1 MIELYKEIHETQNV
15 YNGSALILHAQSIS
29 DIIGMFNVK
38 TILDYGCGKG
48 KQYSEEKIHEQYFR
62 NILPAMYDPA
72 VNQFNE
78 IPKGKFDLVICTDVL
93 EHIPEEEIDLFLEY
107 VYTKAD
113 TAVYLGICNIPADTF
128 LSDGRNAHVTLKSFD
143 WWVNKILPF
152 TKIWTQVYVYGAERG
167 TARMEN
173 KTITMRSQK

>member
-1 MIELYKEIHETQNV
+1 MIELYKDIHENNV
-15 YNGSALILHAQSIS
+15 YNDSPLILHAQSIS
-29 DIIGMFNVK
+29 DIIGMFNTK

-78 IPKGKFDLVICTDVL
+78 MPKGKFNLIICTDVL
-93 EHIPEEEIDLFLEY
+93 EHTPEEEIDVFLKDLY
-107 VYTKAD
+107 SKAD

-152 TKIWTQVYVYGAERG
+152 TKIWTQIYVYGAERG
-167 TARMEN
+167 HARMEN